1 MAAAA
6 YPKLSLKG
14 TEKIGLISNLSTM
27 LSAGIPIIEA
37 VDSVLTDTK
46 GTQKKILETLK
57 KDLMDGKRVYVA
69 FADFPGC
76 FDPITVN
83 LIKAAEE
90 AGTLETTLKDL
101 KDHIQ
106 RDMEFSD
113 RVKAALIYPIV
124 IMVVFMLVLG
134 VILIFVI
141 PRISSVFK
149 KLRVELPLPT
159 RIMIWFSDLITKQ
172 TIPLIVG
179 TILFFVFVVLL
190 YKKKRTLFVRIF
202 TGLPLISKLTK
213 EIDLARFSR
222 SLFLLLSS
230 GIPITTALELSKDV
244 IFRGQTADVIKK
256 SREMIMSGKR
266 FSEGL
271 HTAKKDIPV
280 IVIKLIEAGEK
291 SGSLDKSMHDIS
303 EYLDYQVSNTL
314 KNLTALLEPVM
325 LVLVGLFVG
334 GMMLAIIAPIYGLIG
349 QIGGR

>member
-1 MAAAA
+1 MTKPA
-6 YPKLSLKG
+6 YPKLTLKG
-14 TEKIGLISNLSTM
+14 SEKIGLISNLSTM

-46 GTQKKILETLK
+46 GSQRKILETLK
-57 KDLMDGKRVYVA
+57 KDLMEGKRVYVA

-83 LIKAAEE
+83 LIKASEE
-90 AGTLETTLKDL
+90 AGNLETTLKDL

-113 RVKAALIYPIV
+113 RIKAALIYPVV
-124 IMVVFMLVLG
+124 IMTVFILVLLM
-134 VILIFVI
+134 ILIFVI
-141 PRISSVFK
+141 PKISTVFK

-159 RIMIWFSDLITKQ
+159 QIMIFISDVMTKQ
-172 TIPLIVG
+172 TIPMIISMVFG
-179 TILFFVFVVLL
+179 TIFLILL
-190 YKKKRTLFVRIF
+190 YKKKRTAFVRIF
-202 TGLPLISKLTK
+202 SSLPLISKLTK
-213 EIDLARFSR
+213 EIDLERFSR
-222 SLFLLLSS
+222 SLYLLLSS

-244 IFRGQTADVIKK
+244 IFRGQTAEIIRN

-266 FSEGL
+266 FSDGL
-271 HTAKKDIPV
+271 RSGKGDIPV
-280 IVIKLIEAGEK
+280 IVIKLVEAGEK
-291 SGSLDKSMHDIS
+291 SGSLDKSLRDIS

-314 KNLTALLEPVM
+314 KNLTALMEPIM
-325 LVLVGLFVG
+325 LVLVGIFVG